1 MHSFSSKIGVQI
13 LDFFKIDPDLSF
25 FQGRYVT
32 IQLVDATPST
42 KLKIKHIA
50 VELAT
55 VDC

>member
-32 IQLVDATPST
+32 IQLVDAAPST

-50 VELAT
+50 VEQAT